1 MAGPWTR
8 GMVGNAAGDG
18 VLLRGGGGGA
28 AVGTVAAV
36 AVGSSSTDG
45 ADVVVVE
52 VRRCVKTLIV
62 SAEMAIKQSLGE
74 TMAMAW
80 SMAEQTSGSRSPM
93 LSGVSRAP
101 SVEAEEE
108 DDGGIACV
116 EVAEASFE
124 WLNSSKASESSSSR
138 ADVADA
144 GDLTRSGASRWRWRC
159 CVVDVE
165 DVAEVL
171 GTRGC

>member
-52 VRRCVKTLIV
+52 VRPLRENID
-62 SAEMAIKQSLGE
+62 SLGGDGDQ
-74 TMAMAW
+74 AVA
-80 SMAEQTSGSRSPM
+80 R
-93 LSGVSRAP
+93 R
-101 SVEAEEE
+101 
-108 DDGGIACV
+108 DDGDG
-116 EVAEASFE
+116 
-124 WLNSSKASESSSSR
+124 
-138 ADVADA
+138 
-144 GDLTRSGASRWRWRC
+144 
-159 CVVDVE
+159 VVDGGADERVE
-165 DVAEVL
+165 EPDVVRREPRPERRS
-171 GTRGC
+171 RGRR